1 MIKELVLKN
10 RSYRRFYEEHK
21 ISENEIVELIDLAR
35 CSASARNAQPL
46 KYIISST
53 ETYNN
58 QIFETLS
65 WAGYL
70 TDWKGPEKGERP
82 TAYIIVLKDTTISHN
97 IFCDDGIAAQSIL
110 LGATEKGLGGCMI
123 ASVNRKA
130 IKQLFN
136 ISEELEIQMV
146 IALGKPKETVVL
158 TEMKNNN
165 DFKYWRDENN
175 VHYVPKRT
183 LNDLIINKF

>member
-10 RSYRRFYEEHK
+10 RSYRRFFEEHK

>member
-110 LGATEKGLGGCMI
+110 LGAIEKGLGGCMI

>member
-1 MIKELVLKN
+1 MIKELILKN

-82 TAYIIVLKDTTISHN
+82 TAYIIILKDTTISHN

>member
-82 TAYIIVLKDTTISHN
+82 TAYIIILKDTTISHN

>member
-1 MIKELVLKN
+1 MIKELILKN